1 LSALIKIFFYT
12 MFVISL
18 FFLQSPVF
26 YIIPVSL
33 MILLLFTIPF
43 RRVTQGWLPISL
55 LLLFTFLG
63 NVFFHH
69 GKVLYHA
76 GGFIITEEGI
86 TIAATRTLR
95 LLLMISGAKI
105 VMATTSIESL
115 VAALGKIFRPVERL
129 GLPVK
134 EFFSTMGLVMQSLP
148 KLKKEIAVIYNK
160 KIKEDKVSGFLNRT
174 KIASQVFSDLFV
186 KGLESPEKFLDDSSK
201 RVQDG

>member
-1 LSALIKIFFYT
+1 

-33 MILLLFTIPF
+33 MILLFITIPF
-43 RRVTQGWLPISL
+43 RKVKQGWFPIIL

-69 GKVLYHA
+69 GKVLYHT
-76 GGFIITEEGI
+76 GGFIITEEGM

-129 GLPVK
+129 GLPVT

-148 KLKKEIAVIYNK
+148 KLKKEIAGIYNK
-160 KIKEDKVSGFLNRT
+160 KIKEDRVSGFWDRT

-201 RVQDG
+201 RAQDG

>member
-1 LSALIKIFFYT
+1 
-12 MFVISL
+12 
-18 FFLQSPVF
+18 
-26 YIIPVSL
+26 
-33 MILLLFTIPF
+33 
-43 RRVTQGWLPISL
+43 
-55 LLLFTFLG
+55 
-63 NVFFHH
+63 VFFHH
-69 GKVLYHA
+69 GKVLYHS

-86 TIAATRTLR
+86 TIAAMRTLR

-129 GLPVK
+129 GLPVT

-148 KLKKEIAVIYNK
+148 KLKKEIAGIYNK
-160 KIKEDKVSGFLNRT
+160 KIKEDGVSGFWDRT